1 MSVNPLAGFLARA
14 FPAHVCFPPD
24 CWVRRAI
31 EQNYEGYDVGAAV
44 EVALQEGSEA
54 AIAVRL
60 RLEHPAARAHL
71 SRHDDGLLN
80 AFTAVEALAWASRVA
95 RIGLCEFV
103 TTQGAPDLRV
113 GDTHWIEAKTIQRSN
128 SDTRALEEACREAAA
143 SGDMLV
149 RSGTIGDIGPGLV
162 AKFDSQFQ
170 DALLKWKRQRQ
181 MANFVVF
188 TALKVSIGTST
199 ATMSGPWLRTGPEP
213 ARGVAP
219 TPASLSSITISG
231 KSLGWIPSGSE
242 GIRREL
248 RTMCS

>member
-80 AFTAVEALAWASRVA
+80 AFTEVEALAWASRVA

-188 TALKVSIGTST
+188 YCLEGVDWDVDSDNVWALVEDW
-199 ATMSGPWLRTGPEP
+199 ARAR
-213 ARGVAP
+213 ARGRADTRIVIVDNYQWKEP
-219 TPASLSSITISG
+219 RLDSV
-231 KSLGWIPSGSE
+231 
-242 GIRREL
+242 RF
-248 RTMCS
+248 